1 MRELIFLKVQN
12 MNVEPKEVEVLTW
25 EIILLNVIAWTIMK
39 REVIRNGNDGI
50 TKLGSFLDKVHSRY
64 KFR

>member
-12 MNVEPKEVEVLTW
+12 MIVESKEVELLIW

-39 REVIRNGNDGI
+39 REVIRNGKNGI
-50 TKLGSFLDKVHSRY
+50 TKSGNFDFYKTNSSLDS
-64 KFR
+64 

>member
-1 MRELIFLKVQN
+1 MREWISLKTQN
-12 MNVEPKEVEVLTW
+12 MIVEPKEVELLTW
-25 EIILLNVIAWTIMK
+25 EIISLNVIVWTIMK

-64 KFR
+64 KIR

>member
-1 MRELIFLKVQN
+1 MRELIFLKAQN
-12 MNVEPKEVEVLTW
+12 MIVEPKEVELLIW
-25 EIILLNVIAWTIMK
+25 EITLLNVIAWTIMK

-50 TKLGSFLDKVHSRY
+50 TKSGSFLDKVHSRY

>member
-1 MRELIFLKVQN
+1 MRELIFLKAQN
-12 MNVEPKEVEVLTW
+12 RIVESKEVELLIW
-25 EIILLNVIAWTIMK
+25 EITLLNVIAWTIMK
-39 REVIRNGNDGI
+39 REVIRNGNNGI

>member
-1 MRELIFLKVQN
+1 MREWISLKTQN
-12 MNVEPKEVEVLTW
+12 MIVEPKEVEVLTW

-39 REVIRNGNDGI
+39 REVIRNGKNGI
-50 TKLGSFLDKVHSRY
+50 TKSRSFLDKVHSRY

>member
-1 MRELIFLKVQN
+1 MRDLIFLKAQN
-12 MNVEPKEVEVLTW
+12 RIVEPKEVEVLTW

-39 REVIRNGNDGI
+39 REVIRNGKNGI